1 MIPSRLTVNIVL
13 ALSLTGSALAAAWPR
28 SGVQKSA
35 PTIAPQWQQ
44 LGPANHDHGYTLT
57 FSLHPSDQDGLTA
70 RMEQIAMAKGGAQR
84 WLSAEEVASYAAPKP
99 EDLASLQSYLHS
111 QGIVDNDI
119 SYSLAKDTVT
129 VKTTVGKAALMFAA
143 EMLSFSL
150 SGSSPVVRTKS
161 IIIPPEISSAVLDI
175 APFLNFGQVRT
186 FSSKAELSPEL
197 TVAGHSNASLVDSAT
212 GCSED
217 LVTPT
222 CLRNLYRTSSYT
234 PTSKTE
240 GVTVMGY
247 IDQSASQADLTTFLR
262 KYRPD
267 AAGARITIKTIA
279 GAKNNQKNP
288 GDEANLDVQTV
299 VSQTYPLPTT
309 FLDYG
314 TSQTEGDI
322 ISMTFQ
328 HMLAQSKKPG
338 VVSISYGGDEK
349 SVTSSQAKSMCK
361 YAQQLTAQGTTI
373 VVASG
378 DSGVSGQQDSCPPLT
393 PTYPSGCPY
402 ILSVGATQSF
412 APEVATD
419 TLLAGFYSGSGFS
432 NIFST
437 PSYQKDAVSSYES
450 KIASKQ
456 ISSGKYFNK
465 KGRAFPDVSAQ
476 GSSYAVVVGGK
487 TYSVGGTSA
496 SAPTFASVVALL
508 NDARKAAGKGRVGW
522 IQPGMYGNTAGLTD
536 ITQGSSRGCGWW
548 SSIGFP
554 ATSGYDVATGL
565 GTPIFPSLRSVFGA

>member
-1 MIPSRLTVNIVL
+1 MIPSRLTVNIAL

-44 LGPANHDHGYTLT
+44 LGPANHDHGYMLT

-70 RMEQIAMAKGGAQR
+70 RMEQIGMAKGGAQR

-150 SGSSPVVRTKS
+150 PGSSPVVRTKS

-222 CLRNLYRTSSYT
+222 C
-234 PTSKTE
+234 
-240 GVTVMGY
+240 
-247 IDQSASQADLTTFLR
+247 
-262 KYRPD
+262 
-267 AAGARITIKTIA
+267 
-279 GAKNNQKNP
+279 
-288 GDEANLDVQTV
+288 
-299 VSQTYPLPTT
+299 QTYPLPTT

>member
-1 MIPSRLTVNIVL
+1 MIPSRLTVNIAL

-44 LGPANHDHGYTLT
+44 LGPANHDHGYMLT

-70 RMEQIAMAKGGAQR
+70 RMEQIGMAKGGAQR

-150 SGSSPVVRTKS
+150 PGSSPVVRTKS

-222 CLRNLYRTSSYT
+222 WS
-234 PTSKTE
+234 
-240 GVTVMGY
+240 
-247 IDQSASQADLTTFLR
+247 
-262 KYRPD
+262 YRPD